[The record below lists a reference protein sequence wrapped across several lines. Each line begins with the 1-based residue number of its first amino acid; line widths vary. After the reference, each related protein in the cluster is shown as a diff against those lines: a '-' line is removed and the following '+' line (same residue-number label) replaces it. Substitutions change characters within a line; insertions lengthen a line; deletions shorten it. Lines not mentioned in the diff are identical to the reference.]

1 MPLFHLKFA
10 VTIFIKV
17 YPKMWGLWMHLDYD
31 HFYIPLTSKQGK
43 FQPKTIIFLV
53 KKAYRCVG
61 QDFWKKQFFPVRDLI
76 TRTNQPRK
84 KLILPLK
91 NTSKLWRTWPLSL
104 PVHTFLSHLHFFK
117 VGEVM
122 LLKYENLMLAA
133 GHLLDLY
140 CIRLSNTA
148 SFCEKIIQSLISMQN
163 TEKRDWLGV
172 RGKIFGALFP
182 KKSSFLPI
190 SNAAQNF

>member
-17 YPKMWGLWMHLDYD
+17 YSKMWGLWMHLDYD

-76 TRTNQPRK
+76 TTTNQPRK

-122 LLKYENLMLAA
+122 LLKYKNLMLPA
-133 GHLLDLY
+133 GHY
-140 CIRLSNTA
+140 TA
-148 SFCEKIIQSLISMQN
+148 SGPILHSTIEHCLLLWENYTKLYFNAKH
-163 TEKRDWLGV
+163 W
-172 RGKIFGALFP
+172 
-182 KKSSFLPI
+182 KKGLTKSEG
-190 SNAAQNF
+190 